1 MNRRRVN
8 RTTIAGMAALLVV
21 LAGGCNR
28 SNPNRGTVSGKVT
41 LDGQP
46 LECGVIQFVP
56 IDGTQGIATGGS
68 IEKGLY
74 RLADAAAPAVGRN
87 RVEIRAMRPTGNKVP
102 KPFAPPGEMIDEL
115 VAAVPPQYNS
125 NSKLT
130 VEVKPG
136 ENAADFA
143 ITAN

>member
-1 MNRRRVN
+1 MHQRRMYQ
-8 RTTIAGMAALLVV
+8 TTMASLTALLVM
-21 LAGGCNR
+21 LAAGC
-28 SNPNRGTVSGKVT
+28 SKSDPNRGTVAGRVT

-46 LECGVIQFVP
+46 LERGVIQFVP

-74 RLADAAAPAVGRN
+74 RLADAAAPAVGHN

-102 KPFAPPGEMIDEL
+102 KPFASPGEMIDEL

-130 VEVKPG
+130 VEVTPG